1 MSNNNNKFNQ
11 EWENKLDELEKFCE
25 KEISNSLYEMKAL
38 GLNIDEKFGKMFVRI
53 VKNR

>member
-1 MSNNNNKFNQ
+1 MSNH
-11 EWENKLDELEKFCE
+11 EWENKLEQLLQQTE
-25 KEISNSLYEMKAL
+25 KEIVNSLHEIKAL